1 VRGTTLLPKLV
12 AALILAAAIPAAARA
27 GQSTDQPDTRAMAL
41 AGEREAKRAAVT
53 TPKRTSLEEKL
64 YWYDNQHLLDKV
76 MGGWHGLHLAGGDFP
91 AGAGTKYGV
100 GYDTLRVADAPSGQ
114 GAADAV
120 NPNRIDVSARAAR
133 STMGYTRISGS
144 MVMRP
149 VPGSLDV
156 TIGAQK
162 YEFPQEDFFGFGA
175 SSLESNRSDY
185 LLKSTEVGADLRWT
199 PRRSLVFSAGLWQL
213 RPETAD
219 GTDARFPSTGEVFDT
234 TSLPGYGIDAE
245 FLRTDVTRQV
255 DLRDNPAHPHAGG
268 RYAVRLAS
276 YRPQDSSAFDFRRV
290 EIDVQHY
297 VPIPNR
303 YRTLAFRASAVF
315 TDPSAGD
322 EVPFYYL
329 PTLGGAQALR
339 GFREFRFRDR
349 HSLLVSAEYR
359 WEAWWMLDGAF
370 FVDLGEV
377 ASSRHE
383 FTLSNVETS
392 YGVGFRLH
400 SNKAFVSRLDL
411 AFSREG
417 FIPLLRFEHAF

>member
-1 VRGTTLLPKLV
+1 
-12 AALILAAAIPAAARA
+12 
-27 GQSTDQPDTRAMAL
+27 MA
-41 AGEREAKRAAVT
+41 V
-53 TPKRTSLEEKL
+53 
-64 YWYDNQHLLDKV
+64 
-76 MGGWHGLHLAGGDFP
+76 
-91 AGAGTKYGV
+91 
-100 GYDTLRVADAPSGQ
+100 
-114 GAADAV
+114 
-120 NPNRIDVSARAAR
+120 
-133 STMGYTRISGS
+133 
-144 MVMRP
+144 RP
-149 VPGSLDV
+149 VRESLDITV
-156 TIGAQK
+156 GAQK

-175 SSLESNRSDY
+175 SSRESNRTDY
-185 LLKSTEVGADLRWT
+185 LLKSAEVGADLRWT
-199 PRRSLVFSAGLWQL
+199 PRRPLVFSAGLWHL
-213 RPETAD
+213 RPETGD
-219 GTDARFPSTGEVFDT
+219 GTDARFPSSGDVFEVA
-234 TSLPGYGIDAE
+234 SMPGYGVDAE
-245 FLRTDVTRQV
+245 FLRTDVGV
-255 DLRDNPAHPHAGG
+255 ALDLRDNPAHPHAGG

-276 YRPQDSSAFDFRRV
+276 YRPQDSSALDFRRV
-290 EIDVQHY
+290 EIDLQHY

-315 TDPSAGD
+315 TDPGSGD

-349 HSLLVSAEYR
+349 HSMLVSAEYR

-370 FVDLGEV
+370 FVDVGEV
-377 ASSRHE
+377 APSRRD

>member
-1 VRGTTLLPKLV
+1 VRGTTLIPKLI
-12 AALILAAAIPAAARA
+12 AALMLSAAIPAAARA
-27 GQSTDQPDTRAMAL
+27 GQATDPPETRALAL
-41 AGEREAKRAAVT
+41 AAERDAKSATVT
-53 TPKRTSLEEKL
+53 TPKRTSIEEKL

-76 MGGWHGLHLAGGDFP
+76 FAGWHGLHLAGGDFP
-91 AGAGTKYGV
+91 AGAGTKYGI
-100 GYDTLRVADAPSGQ
+100 GYDTASPDAIH
-114 GAADAV
+114 
-120 NPNRIDVSARAAR
+120 PNRIDVSARAAR
-133 STMGYTRISGS
+133 STMGYTRVSGS
-144 MVMRP
+144 VAVRP
-149 VPGSLDV
+149 VPAP
-156 TIGAQK
+156 IEINFGAQK
-162 YEFPQEDFFGFGA
+162 YEFPQEDFFGFGV
-175 SSLESNRSDY
+175 SSLQSNRTDY
-185 LLKSTEVGADLRWT
+185 LLRSTEVGADLRWT
-199 PRRSLVFSAGLWQL
+199 PRRPLAFTAGVWRL
-213 RPETAD
+213 RPETGD
-219 GTDARFPSTGEVFDT
+219 GTDSRFPSSADLFDAAT
-234 TSLPGYGIDAE
+234 LPGYGVDAE
-245 FLRTDVTRQV
+245 FVRTDVGASI

-268 RYAVRLAS
+268 RYGVRFAS
-276 YRPQDSSAFDFRRV
+276 YQPQDSSAFDFRRL
-290 EIDVQHY
+290 EIDLQHY

-315 TDPSAGD
+315 TDSSAGN

-349 HSLLVSAEYR
+349 DSVIVSAEYR

-370 FVDLGEV
+370 FVDVGEV
-377 ASSRHE
+377 APSRRD